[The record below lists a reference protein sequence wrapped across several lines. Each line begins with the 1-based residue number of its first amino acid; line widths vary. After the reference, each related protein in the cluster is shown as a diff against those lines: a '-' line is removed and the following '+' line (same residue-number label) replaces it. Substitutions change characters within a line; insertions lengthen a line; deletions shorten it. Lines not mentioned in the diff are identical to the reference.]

1 MKIRGDVLNSAYSV
15 LNKIFRKR
23 FGITASWC
31 YFEEDERLK
40 LGKTCNK
47 EWIEFI
53 RSITGLV
60 ISIQSP
66 AIIAFRN
73 FNYSSLPYSCIAR
86 LKKHY
91 FNNDFK
97 YFVFADCPYEDSFI
111 IRGYK
116 TKSEAKDALKIQ
128 KKNDFVSESL
138 IIRI

>member
-1 MKIRGDVLNSAYSV
+1 MNSAYFI

-31 YFEEDERLK
+31 YFEEDERSK

-47 EWIEFI
+47 EWIDFI
-53 RSITGLV
+53 RSITGL
-60 ISIQSP
+60 IINIQSP

-73 FNYSSLPYSCIAR
+73 FDFSSLPYSCIAR
-86 LKKHY
+86 LKKHS
-91 FNNDFK
+91 FDKEFK

-116 TKSEAKDALKIQ
+116 TKTEAKNALKIQ
-128 KKNDFVSESL
+128 KKNDFVCESFIL
-138 IIRI
+138 KV